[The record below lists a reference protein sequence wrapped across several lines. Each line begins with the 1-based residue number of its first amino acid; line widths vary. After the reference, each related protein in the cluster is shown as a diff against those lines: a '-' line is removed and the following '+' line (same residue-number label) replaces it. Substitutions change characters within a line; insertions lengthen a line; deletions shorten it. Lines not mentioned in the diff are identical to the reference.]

1 MEATKRFLV
10 TGGNTQLS
18 NFYTE
23 DFGEAESVRVQRAR
37 QDKTTHILYGTPGHY
52 RRLDRFKV
60 QRHGGTWYVIDAAY
74 CERLET
80 MVFLLE
86 SETYGDEAAHL
97 IVDED
102 FLVILEDVW
111 NGFDDLTE
119 AFGLEAGWYRNET

>member
-10 TGGNTQLS
+10 TGDNTQLS

-52 RRLDRFKV
+52 KRLDRFKV